1 MQWDIIGLGCSSVD
15 DFLYVSEFPGPDEKV
30 AVRSHDRQCGG
41 LTATALV
48 TASRLGAHCAYAGL
62 LGRDELSR
70 VVEEN
75 FRREGVD
82 VSLAPRD
89 PAARVVYSLIVVA
102 AATGSRNVFF
112 QTNGRI
118 GAHESLPGEAVLR
131 SARVL
136 FLDQYGMAGN
146 LRAARIAR
154 SAGVAVVADL
164 EDDTDPRFNELL
176 ALVDHVILSE
186 AFGRKITGATSPQT
200 ALERLWATDHL
211 WDMDRQAV
219 VMTCGAGGIWF
230 SGTDRVPRYQPAFR
244 VPAVDTTG
252 CGDVFHGAYAAA
264 LIQGMPLAQRISF
277 AAAAAALKATK
288 PGGQRGIPTRGEV
301 EGLLAASNTSA
312 GIDRTTATMKPA
324 VP

>member
-1 MQWDIIGLGCSSVD
+1 MQWDIIGLGCASVD
-15 DFLYVSEFPGPDEKV
+15 DLLYVSQFPKPDEKI
-30 AVRSHDRQCGG
+30 AVQSRERQCGG
-41 LTATALV
+41 LTGTALV

-62 LGRDELSR
+62 LGRDELSV

-82 VSLAPRD
+82 VSFAPRD
-89 PAARVVYSLIVVA
+89 PAAQVVYSLIVVA
-102 AATGSRNVFF
+102 AATGSRNIFF
-112 QTNGRI
+112 QANGRI
-118 GAHESLPGEAVLR
+118 GAHESLPSETVLR

-136 FLDQYGMAGN
+136 FLDQYGMTGN
-146 LRAARIAR
+146 LRAARVAR

-164 EDDTDPRFNELL
+164 EDDTDPRFDELL
-176 ALVDHVILSE
+176 ALVDHVIVSE
-186 AFGRKITGATSPQT
+186 SFARKITGATSPQA
-200 ALERLWATDHL
+200 ALECLWETDDL

-219 VMTCGAGGIWF
+219 VVTCGAAGTWF
-230 SGTDRVPRYQPAFR
+230 SGTDRVPRHQPAFR

-264 LIQGMPLAQRISF
+264 LIQGMPLAQRVAF

-288 PGGQRGIPTRGEV
+288 PGGQRGIPTRSDVEV
-301 EGLLAASNTSA
+301 LLAATASA
-312 GIDRTTATMKPA
+312 VIDRRTATANQA

>member
-1 MQWDIIGLGCSSVD
+1 MEVQS
-15 DFLYVSEFPGPDEKV
+15 
-30 AVRSHDRQCGG
+30 RDRQCGG
-41 LTATALV
+41 LTGTALV

-62 LGRDELSR
+62 LGRDELSQ
-70 VVEEN
+70 VVEAN

-89 PAARVVYSLIVVA
+89 PAARVVYALIVVA
-102 AATGSRNVFF
+102 AATGSRNIFF
-112 QTNGRI
+112 QADGRV
-118 GAHESLPGEAVLR
+118 GAHESLPSEAVLR

-136 FLDQYGMAGN
+136 FVDQYGMAGN
-146 LRAARIAR
+146 LRAARVAR

-176 ALVDHVILSE
+176 ALVDHVVLSE
-186 AFGRKITGATSPQT
+186 SFARKITGATSPQA
-200 ALERLWATDHL
+200 ALDRLWATDRL

-219 VMTCGAGGIWF
+219 VVTCGAGGIWF
-230 SGTDRVPRYQPAFR
+230 SGTDRVPRHQPAFR
-244 VPAVDTTG
+244 VSAADTTG

-288 PGGQRGIPTRGEV
+288 PGGQRGIPTRSEV
-301 EGLLAASNTSA
+301 EGLLAAGNTSA
-312 GIDRTTATMKPA
+312 GIDLRTASMKPA